1 MGRGLWVICTS
12 TILQS
17 FQAMGF
23 FFSERMYAPVEH
35 DFLPDL
41 LREFFLGS
49 GGVHEFFGK
58 SMFAGFFFQNQPTP
72 PPLPPPPLYPSPT
85 PAL

>member
-1 MGRGLWVICTS
+1 
-12 TILQS
+12 
-17 FQAMGF
+17 MGF

-58 SMFAGFFFQNQPTP
+58 SMFAGVFFKISL
-72 PPLPPPPLYPSPT
+72 PLHPPPPKKKYIYIKWFT
-85 PAL
+85 PYHASEK